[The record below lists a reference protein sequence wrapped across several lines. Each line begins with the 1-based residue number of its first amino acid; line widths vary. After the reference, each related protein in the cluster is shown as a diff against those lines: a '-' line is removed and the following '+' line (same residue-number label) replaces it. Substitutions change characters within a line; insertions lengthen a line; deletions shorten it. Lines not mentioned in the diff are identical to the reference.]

1 MNTYRKTAITVG
13 ILFIVCTVTS
23 ILGPSLA
30 VSINSPDYLHQLAGN
45 PDQIILAAL
54 LEFIWAATG
63 AGIAIGLY
71 PLLKKYNGALALGS
85 VGFRVVENVF
95 VLIGTLSLLSL
106 LTLSQEFIAAG
117 APEASSFQTLGTL
130 LLALRDWQ
138 LHVISGLAFSLGVLM
153 YYAILYRSNLIP
165 RWLSGWGVLGA
176 VLALAATVLASFT
189 RDFGL
194 ESVHTYLHIPI
205 GLQELVFAVWLIV
218 KGFNPSAIAALSAKK
233 GLTKCNCSFLGS
245 YPPAECYLNEGL
257 STPESGEP
265 FTFTVVSTT
274 NKNL

>member
-13 ILFIVCTVTS
+13 ILFIICTVAS

-30 VSINSPDYLHQLAGN
+30 ISVNSPDYLDQLAGN
-45 PDQIILAAL
+45 PDRIISAAL
-54 LEFIWAATG
+54 LEFIWTAAG

-85 VGFRVVENVF
+85 VGFRIVENVF

-106 LTLSQEFIAAG
+106 LTLSQQFIAAG
-117 APEASSFQTLGTL
+117 SPEASSFQTLGAL

-153 YYAILYRSNLIP
+153 YYAILYKSNLIP

-176 VLALAATVLASFT
+176 ILALAATVLASFT

-194 ESVHTYLHIPI
+194 ESAHTYLHIPI
-205 GLQELVFAVWLIV
+205 GLQELVFAVWLIA
-218 KGFNPSAIAALSAKK
+218 KGFNQDTVKK
-233 GLTKCNCSFLGS
+233 LGEA
-245 YPPAECYLNEGL
+245 Y
-257 STPESGEP
+257 
-265 FTFTVVSTT
+265 
-274 NKNL
+274 

>member
-13 ILFIVCTVTS
+13 ILFIVCTVAS

-30 VSINSPDYLHQLAGN
+30 ISINSPDYLNQLAGN
-45 PDQIILAAL
+45 PDQIITAAL
-54 LEFIWAATG
+54 LEFIWAAAG

-130 LLALRDWQ
+130 LLAVRDWQ

-176 VLALAATVLASFT
+176 VLSLAATVLASFT

-194 ESVHTYLHIPI
+194 ESVHTYLNVPI

-218 KGFNPSAIAALSAKK
+218 KGFNPSAIAALSAKRD
-233 GLTKCNCSFLGS
+233 
-245 YPPAECYLNEGL
+245 
-257 STPESGEP
+257 
-265 FTFTVVSTT
+265 
-274 NKNL
+274 

>member
-13 ILFIVCTVTS
+13 ILFIVCTVAS
-23 ILGPSLA
+23 ILGPTLA
-30 VSINSPDYLHQLAGN
+30 ISANSPDYLNQLAGN
-45 PDQIILAAL
+45 PDQIITAAL
-54 LEFIWAATG
+54 LEFIWAAAG

-117 APEASSFQTLGTL
+117 SPEASSFQTLGAL

-138 LHVISGLAFSLGVLM
+138 LHVITGLAFSLGVLM

-194 ESVHTYLHIPI
+194 ESADTYLHIPI
-205 GLQELVFAVWLIV
+205 GLQELVFAIWLIV
-218 KGFNPSAIAALSAKK
+218 KGFDPAAIAALSAK
-233 GLTKCNCSFLGS
+233 T
-245 YPPAECYLNEGL
+245 E
-257 STPESGEP
+257 
-265 FTFTVVSTT
+265 
-274 NKNL
+274 

>member
-30 VSINSPDYLHQLAGN
+30 ISINSPDYLNQLAGN
-45 PDQIILAAL
+45 PDQIIIAAL
-54 LEFIWAATG
+54 LEFIWAAAG

-117 APEASSFQTLGTL
+117 APGASSFQTLGAL
-130 LLALRDWQ
+130 LLAVRDWQ
-138 LHVISGLAFSLGVLM
+138 LHVITGLAFSLGVLM

-176 VLALAATVLASFT
+176 VLSLAATVLASFT
-189 RDFGL
+189 RDLGMA
-194 ESVHTYLHIPI
+194 SVNTYLSAPI
-205 GLQELVFAVWLIV
+205 GLQEMVFAVWLIA
-218 KGFNPSAIAALSAKK
+218 KGFNRSAIADLSAK
-233 GLTKCNCSFLGS
+233 TSS
-245 YPPAECYLNEGL
+245 
-257 STPESGEP
+257 
-265 FTFTVVSTT
+265 
-274 NKNL
+274 

>member
-1 MNTYRKTAITVG
+1 MKLIHIVQKKGKKMNTYRKTAITVG
-13 ILFIVCTVTS
+13 ILFIVCTVAS
-23 ILGPSLA
+23 ILGPTLA
-30 VSINSPDYLHQLAGN
+30 ISANSPDYLNQLAGN
-45 PDQIILAAL
+45 PDQIIIAAL
-54 LEFIWAATG
+54 LEFIWAAAG

-117 APEASSFQTLGTL
+117 SPEASSFQTLGTL
-130 LLALRDWQ
+130 LLAVRDWQ
-138 LHVISGLAFSLGVLM
+138 LHVITGLAFSLGVLM

-194 ESVHTYLHIPI
+194 ESVDTYLHIPI
-205 GLQELVFAVWLIV
+205 GLQELVFAVWLIA
-218 KGFNPSAIAALSAKK
+218 KGFNPSAVAALSAKK
-233 GLTKCNCSFLGS
+233 GL
-245 YPPAECYLNEGL
+245 NE
-257 STPESGEP
+257 
-265 FTFTVVSTT
+265 V
-274 NKNL
+274 

>member
-13 ILFIVCTVTS
+13 TLFIVCTVAS
-23 ILGPSLA
+23 ILGPTLA
-30 VSINSPDYLHQLAGN
+30 MSANSPDYLTQLAGN
-45 PDQIILAAL
+45 PDQIITAAL
-54 LEFIWAATG
+54 LEFIWAAAG

-85 VGFRVVENVF
+85 VGFRVVECVF

-194 ESVHTYLHIPI
+194 ESADTYLHIPI

-218 KGFNPSAIAALSAKK
+218 KGFNPAVICGSDLKR
-233 GLTKCNCSFLGS
+233 GL
-245 YPPAECYLNEGL
+245 
-257 STPESGEP
+257 
-265 FTFTVVSTT
+265 
-274 NKNL
+274 

>member
-1 MNTYRKTAITVG
+1 MNTYRKTAITAG
-13 ILFIVCTVTS
+13 TLFIVCTIAS
-23 ILGPSLA
+23 ILGPTLA
-30 VSINSPDYLHQLAGN
+30 ISVNSPDYLNQLAGN
-45 PDQIILAAL
+45 SNQIITAAL
-54 LEFIWAATG
+54 LEFIWAAAG

-106 LTLSQEFIAAG
+106 LTLSQEFITAG

-130 LLALRDWQ
+130 LVAVRDWQ

-176 VLALAATVLASFT
+176 VLSLAATVLASFT
-189 RDFGL
+189 RDFGM
-194 ESVHTYLHIPI
+194 ESVHTYLNVPI
-205 GLQELVFAVWLIV
+205 GLQELVFAVWLIA
-218 KGFNPSAIAALSAKK
+218 KGFNPSAIAALSAK
-233 GLTKCNCSFLGS
+233 T
-245 YPPAECYLNEGL
+245 E
-257 STPESGEP
+257 
-265 FTFTVVSTT
+265 
-274 NKNL
+274 

>member
-13 ILFIVCTVTS
+13 TLFIICTVAS
-23 ILGPSLA
+23 ILGPTLA
-30 VSINSPDYLHQLAGN
+30 ISANSPDYLNQLAGN
-45 PDQIILAAL
+45 SDQIILAAL
-54 LEFIWAATG
+54 LEFIWAAAG

-106 LTLSQEFIAAG
+106 LTVSQEFIAAG
-117 APEASSFQTLGTL
+117 APEASLFQSLGSL
-130 LLALRDWQ
+130 LLALRDWEI
-138 LHVISGLAFSLGVLM
+138 HVISGLAFSLGVLL

-194 ESVHTYLHIPI
+194 ASAHTYLHIPI

-218 KGFNPSAIAALSAKK
+218 KGFNPVAVASLSAKTDEK
-233 GLTKCNCSFLGS
+233 VYGS
-245 YPPAECYLNEGL
+245 ALRVLPTA
-257 STPESGEP
+257 
-265 FTFTVVSTT
+265 
-274 NKNL
+274 

>member
-13 ILFIVCTVTS
+13 ILFIACTVAS
-23 ILGPSLA
+23 ILGPTLA
-30 VSINSPDYLHQLAGN
+30 ISANSPDYLNQLAGN
-45 PDQIILAAL
+45 PDQIIIAAL
-54 LEFIWAATG
+54 LEFIWAAAG

-117 APEASSFQTLGTL
+117 SPEASSFQTLGTL

-138 LHVISGLAFSLGVLM
+138 LHVITGLAFSLGVLM

-194 ESVHTYLHIPI
+194 ESADTYLHIPI

-218 KGFNPSAIAALSAKK
+218 KGFNPSAVAALSAKK
-233 GLTKCNCSFLGS
+233 GL
-245 YPPAECYLNEGL
+245 NE
-257 STPESGEP
+257 
-265 FTFTVVSTT
+265 V
-274 NKNL
+274 